1 MPTNEWVIFVQASP
15 EDCVIFVQAS
25 PEDCVIFVQA
35 SPEDF
40 IEIELTNTTRQTT

>member
-1 MPTNEWVIFVQASP
+1 MPTNEW
-15 EDCVIFVQAS
+15 VIFVQAS